1 MKPSFI
7 LPAIC
12 FLSFAFSGPA
22 IGGRFADHGTALFTS
37 TKVWFPFS
45 DDAAGNAWHLDPFS
59 VVKIDSDIWEV
70 NITSINK
77 LNQYDPYNTVTQRLN
92 CASLKTQTQGWRIGS
107 SFIDNKTAIGLK
119 AANSTR
125 RNINSGT
132 VDWALKNF
140 ICGTPGAGEVFYGL
154 VPYRGANGQLQNFMI
169 KDYKVYVSK
178 SNPSL
183 SKITMTVGGGD
194 VIIDCAKM
202 QYMNLKVDGSP
213 TWSAPELSE
222 LSAVGSLVARICK
235 QKPSYMIY
243 EPSEFSVPEVSSV
256 DRKDEVVVSNVSN
269 QSLDDAKQK
278 CADIG
283 FIRGTEKFGQC
294 VLRVSK

>member
-1 MKPSFI
+1 MKVSFI

-37 TKVWFPFS
+37 TKAWFPFS

-77 LNQYDPYNTVTQRLN
+77 LNQYDPYNTVTQRLD
-92 CASLKTQTQGWRIGS
+92 CATLKVQTQGWRIGS

-140 ICGTPGAGEVFYGL
+140 ICGVVDIGQVFYGL
-154 VPYRGANGQLQNFMI
+154 TPYRDTSGQLHTIWI
-169 KDYKVYVSK
+169 KEHKVYVSK
-178 SNPSL
+178 NNESL
-183 SKITMTVGGGD
+183 MKYVTGVEG

-202 QYMNLKVDGSP
+202 QFMSLTPGGPV
-213 TWSAPELSE
+213 TWSAPQTSE
-222 LSAVGSLVARICK
+222 LAVAGSVMTKICK
-235 QKPSYMIY
+235 QKPSYIIY

-256 DRKDEVVVSNVSN
+256 DRKDEVVVSSVNN
-269 QSLDDAKQK
+269 KNLDDAKQK